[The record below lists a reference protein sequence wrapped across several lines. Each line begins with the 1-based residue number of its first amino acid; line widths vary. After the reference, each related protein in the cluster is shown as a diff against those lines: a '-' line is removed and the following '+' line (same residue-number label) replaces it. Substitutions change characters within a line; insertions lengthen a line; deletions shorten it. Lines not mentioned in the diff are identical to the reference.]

1 MLPASGFASPSERVP
16 TTMIPTMVQAMA
28 SEAYAKDAII
38 AWFRGEFAAANAIID
53 ALCNHLRQLEVEGSG
68 GSEYES
74 AFAAIHR
81 RRLNWIPILQMQK
94 YHSVADVVLEL
105 GRVAAVKKVGDRVEG
120 REVKRSEEMKGL
132 ENEEGR
138 SLVDCEEESVDEDST
153 RDDSP
158 NSEVTG
164 TGKTLSQKV
173 QPPLG
178 NKCFCSNHEECE
190 ARGAQIKKTKG
201 YTAKEYVKG
210 HMTNVVSGLKLFE
223 DVFTDL
229 ELSKLND
236 FVDELQVVGQN
247 GELSVH
253 IESIPTLLQAV
264 IDHLVQWRLIS
275 ENRKPNSCIINFF
288 DEGEFS
294 QPFLKPPHLEQPIST
309 LLLSESMMAFGQT
322 LESDSDGNFK
332 GPLMLSLKEGSLLVL
347 RGNSSDLARHV
358 MCPSPNKRVSITF
371 FKVRS
376 DTNQNTALA
385 PPPLSRAMTI
395 WHPSDPTSHAIPNGA
410 LNGYEAMNAIP
421 KWGILHA
428 PAVMLAPM
436 QPMVLSPLRVPHSGT
451 GVFLPWTLRSRK
463 SPKHLPPRTKK
474 AKLLLTLP
482 PSVDAKVADPSSD
495 PSVGIEAKMV

>member
-1 MLPASGFASPSERVP
+1 ML
-16 TTMIPTMVQAMA
+16 T
-28 SEAYAKDAII
+28 
-38 AWFRGEFAAANAIID
+38 
-53 ALCNHLRQLEVEGSG
+53 
-68 GSEYES
+68 
-74 AFAAIHR
+74 
-81 RRLNWIPILQMQK
+81 
-94 YHSVADVVLEL
+94 
-105 GRVAAVKKVGDRVEG
+105 
-120 REVKRSEEMKGL
+120 
-132 ENEEGR
+132 
-138 SLVDCEEESVDEDST
+138 
-153 RDDSP
+153 
-158 NSEVTG
+158 
-164 TGKTLSQKV
+164 
-173 QPPLG
+173 
-178 NKCFCSNHEECE
+178 
-190 ARGAQIKKTKG
+190 
-201 YTAKEYVKG
+201 
-210 HMTNVVSGLKLFE
+210 
-223 DVFTDL
+223 
-229 ELSKLND
+229 
-236 FVDELQVVGQN
+236 
-247 GELSVH
+247 VH

>member
-1 MLPASGFASPSERVP
+1 
-16 TTMIPTMVQAMA
+16 
-28 SEAYAKDAII
+28 
-38 AWFRGEFAAANAIID
+38 
-53 ALCNHLRQLEVEGSG
+53 
-68 GSEYES
+68 
-74 AFAAIHR
+74 
-81 RRLNWIPILQMQK
+81 MQK
-94 YHSVADVVLEL
+94 YHSVADVTLEL
-105 GRVAAVKKVGDRVEG
+105 GRVAAAKKVGDRVEG
-120 REVKRSEEMKGL
+120 GEVKRSEEMKGL

-178 NKCFCSNHEECE
+178 NKGFCSNHEECE

-201 YTAKEYVKG
+201 FTAKEYVKG

-236 FVDELQVVGQN
+236 FVDELQVAGQN
-247 GELSVH
+247 GELSGETYILFNQQIKGEKRELIQFGTPIFGQIKEDAKPKDGNVH

-264 IDHLVQWRLIS
+264 IDHLVQWHLIS

-322 LESDSDGNFK
+322 LESDSDGNYK

-376 DTNQNTALA
+376 DTSQNTALP
-385 PPPLSRAMTI
+385 PPPLSQAMTI
-395 WHPSDPTSHAIPNGA
+395 WHPGVPTSHAIPNGA
-410 LNGYEAMNAIP
+410 LNRYEAMHAIP
-421 KWGILHA
+421 KWGILRA
-428 PAVMLAPM
+428 PIVMLAPM
-436 QPMVLSPLRVPHSGT
+436 QPMVLSPRRVPHSGT

-463 SPKHLPPRTKK
+463 SPKYLPPRAKK

-482 PSVDAKVADPSSD
+482 PSVEAKVADPSSD
-495 PSVGIEAKMV
+495 PGIGIEAKMV